1 LSSYTEVMSDSD
13 ADDQEPSNPFA
24 GIPMFADMARLLQN
38 QGPINWDLAQQFAYA
53 SATGGATE
61 ANIDP
66 IARVAIEQLGRIAD
80 LHVGQVTGLDTTV
93 AGRDTQI
100 VPVTRSQWANRT
112 LDAYRPLVTQLATSL
127 GQSPGGS
134 DPAAGLAGLARQLGG
149 NADETPDYDDDENDP
164 MMAMMAGLSQMMA
177 PSMLGM
183 AVGSMVGH
191 LAARAFGQYDLPIPR
206 PKSHELLVVT
216 ANIDAFAGDWSLPP
230 DELRLWVCLQELTA
244 HAVLNVAHVRAE
256 LEGLVSRHVAGFR
269 PDPRALADK
278 LGDFNL
284 GDQDAMRALQRSL
297 GDPEVL
303 LGAVQT
309 PDQVA
314 ALPRLNA
321 IVSVITGYVDH
332 AVDLAAAQTLG
343 SGGRIAEAVRRRR
356 IEASAE
362 DVFVEKLFGLTL
374 TRQQVERGKAFA
386 DGVVERAGEDGLAR
400 LFASPDNLPT
410 PNEVDAPG
418 LWLARIDL

>member
-1 LSSYTEVMSDSD
+1 MSDSD
-13 ADDQEPSNPFA
+13 ADPPEPVNPFS
-24 GIPMFADMARLLQN
+24 GIPMFADMARMLQN

-53 SATGGATE
+53 SATGGASE
-61 ANIDP
+61 MNIDP
-66 IARVAIEQLGRIAD
+66 ISRVAIEQLGRIAD
-80 LHVGQVTGLDTTV
+80 LHVRQVTGLETSV
-93 AGRDTQI
+93 GGRDFQI
-100 VPVTRSQWANRT
+100 TAVTKSQWAART

-127 GQSPGGS
+127 GQSPVVGAT
-134 DPAAGLAGLARQLGG
+134 DAAALL
-149 NADETPDYDDDENDP
+149 DYDDDANDP
-164 MMAMMAGLSQMMA
+164 MMAMMASLGQMMA

-191 LAARAFGQYDLPIPR
+191 LATRAFGQYDLPIPR
-206 PKSHELLVVT
+206 PGSHELLVVP
-216 ANIDAFAGDWSLPP
+216 ANIDAFAADWELPI

-244 HAVLNVAHVRAE
+244 HAVLNVPHIRAE
-256 LEGLVSRHVAGFR
+256 VESLVSSHVAGFR

-278 LGDFNL
+278 LGDMNL
-284 GDQDAMRALQRSL
+284 ADNDMMKALQRSL
-297 GDPEVL
+297 SDPEVL
-303 LGAVQT
+303 LGAVQS
-309 PDQVA
+309 PAQLA

-332 AVDLAAAQTLG
+332 AVDLEAAHTLG
-343 SGGRIAEAVRRRR
+343 SGGRISEAVRRRR

-386 DGVVERAGEDGLAR
+386 DGVVERAGEAGLSR
-400 LFASPDNLPT
+400 LFTSAKNLPT
-410 PNEVDAPG
+410 PSEVDAPG